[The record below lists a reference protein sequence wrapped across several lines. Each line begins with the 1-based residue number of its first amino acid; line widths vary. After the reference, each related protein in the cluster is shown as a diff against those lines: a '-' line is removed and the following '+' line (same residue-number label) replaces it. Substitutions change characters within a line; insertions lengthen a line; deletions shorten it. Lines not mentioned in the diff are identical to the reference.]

1 MEERDERLETSQD
14 AKIRI
19 KQNLYYIIIGIISF
33 LSVAF
38 LPMVGSTMGL
48 DWKLPDT
55 TAGWVVWAVSRLI
68 IATINVLIFH
78 SFMEQ
83 AKLNIK
89 DDAHYIEAR
98 EILYKNKKKEHEPQS
113 PQKWQ
118 ALQYGKKGTTI
129 FISSA
134 MSVVALGQ
142 AILTFDWV
150 AMLAYIFTIALGLI
164 FGIMQMKKAEAY
176 WTGEFYEY
184 ALKKQQEQDTA
195 TKDVV
200 EDKEIIN
207 DND

>member
-1 MEERDERLETSQD
+1 MEEQDERLVTSQN
-14 AKIRI
+14 AKDRI
-19 KQNLYYIIIGIISF
+19 KQNLYYVIIGIISF

-38 LPMVGSTMGL
+38 LPMVGSTIGL
-48 DWKLPDT
+48 EWKLPDT
-55 TAGWVVWAVSRLI
+55 TAGWVVWVVSRLI
-68 IATINVLIFH
+68 IATINVLIFY

-83 AKLNIK
+83 AKLNVK
-89 DDAHYIEAR
+89 DNAHYIEAR

-134 MSVVALGQ
+134 LSVVALGQ
-142 AILTFDWV
+142 AMLTFDWV
-150 AMLAYIFTIALGLI
+150 AMLAYVFTIALGVIL
-164 FGIMQMKKAEAY
+164 GIMQMKKAEAY
-176 WTGEFYEY
+176 WTGEIYEY

-195 TKDVV
+195 TA

-207 DND
+207 DNN

>member
-14 AKIRI
+14 AKLRI

-38 LPMVGSTMGL
+38 LPMVGSTIGL

-55 TAGWVVWAVSRLI
+55 TAGWVVWVVSRLI
-68 IATINVLIFH
+68 VATINVLIFH

-83 AKLNIK
+83 AKLNVK

-184 ALKKQQEQDTA
+184 ALKKQQEQDMA
-195 TKDVV
+195 TKEVV
-200 EDKEIIN
+200 KDKEIIN

>member
-1 MEERDERLETSQD
+1 MDEQETRLVTSQD
-14 AKIRI
+14 AKDRI

-38 LPMVGSTMGL
+38 LPMVGSTIGL
-48 DWKLPDT
+48 EWKLPDT
-55 TAGWVVWAVSRLI
+55 TAGWIVWAVSRLI
-68 IATINVLIFH
+68 IATINVLIFY

-83 AKLNIK
+83 AKLNVK
-89 DDAHYIEAR
+89 DNAHYIEAH
-98 EILYKNKKKEHEPQS
+98 EILCKTKKKEHEPQS

-134 MSVVALGQ
+134 LSVVALGQ
-142 AILTFDWV
+142 AILTFDWT
-150 AMLAYIFTIALGLI
+150 AMLAFIFTISLGII

-176 WTGEFYEY
+176 WTSEFYEY

-195 TKDVV
+195 TEEVV

>member
-1 MEERDERLETSQD
+1 MEEQDGRLVTSQD
-14 AKIRI
+14 ARERI
-19 KQNLYYIIIGIISF
+19 KQNLYYVIIGIISF

-38 LPMVGSTMGL
+38 LPMVGSTIGL
-48 DWKLPDT
+48 GWKLPDT
-55 TAGWVVWAVSRLI
+55 TAGWVVWVVSRLI
-68 IATINVLIFH
+68 IATINVLIFY

-89 DDAHYIEAR
+89 DNEHYIEAR

-134 MSVVALGQ
+134 LSVVALGQ
-142 AILTFDWV
+142 AMLTFDWV
-150 AMLAYIFTIALGLI
+150 AMLAYIFTIALGVI

-184 ALKKQQEQDTA
+184 ALKKQQEQETA
-195 TKDVV
+195 AA

>member
-1 MEERDERLETSQD
+1 MDEQETRLVTSQD
-14 AKIRI
+14 AKDRI

-38 LPMVGSTMGL
+38 LPMVGSTIGL
-48 DWKLPDT
+48 EWKLPDT
-55 TAGWVVWAVSRLI
+55 TAGWIVWAVSRLI
-68 IATINVLIFH
+68 IATINVLIFY

-83 AKLNIK
+83 AKLNVK

-98 EILYKNKKKEHEPQS
+98 EILCKNKKKEHEPQS

-134 MSVVALGQ
+134 LSVVALGQ
-142 AILTFDWV
+142 AILTFDWT
-150 AMLAYIFTIALGLI
+150 AMLAFIFTISLGII
-164 FGIMQMKKAEAY
+164 FGIMQMKNAEAY
-176 WTGEFYEY
+176 WTGAFYEY

-195 TKDVV
+195 TEEVV

>member
-1 MEERDERLETSQD
+1 MEEQDGRLVTSQD
-14 AKIRI
+14 ARERI
-19 KQNLYYIIIGIISF
+19 KQNLYYVIIGIISF

-38 LPMVGSTMGL
+38 LPMVGSTIGL
-48 DWKLPDT
+48 GWKLPDT
-55 TAGWVVWAVSRLI
+55 TAGWAVWVVSRLI
-68 IATINVLIFH
+68 IATINALIFY
-78 SFMEQ
+78 SFLDQ
-83 AKLNIK
+83 AKLNVK
-89 DDAHYIEAR
+89 DTAHYIEAH

-134 MSVVALGQ
+134 LSVVALGQ
-142 AILTFDWV
+142 AMLTFDWV
-150 AMLAYIFTIALGLI
+150 AMLAYVFTIALGVI

-195 TKDVV
+195 TA

>member
-1 MEERDERLETSQD
+1 MEEQDGRLVTSQD
-14 AKIRI
+14 ARERI
-19 KQNLYYIIIGIISF
+19 KQNLYYVIIGIISF

-38 LPMVGSTMGL
+38 LPMVGSTIGL
-48 DWKLPDT
+48 GWKLPDT
-55 TAGWVVWAVSRLI
+55 TAGWVVWVVSRLI

-83 AKLNIK
+83 AKLNVK

-142 AILTFDWV
+142 AILTFDWF
-150 AMLAYIFTIALGLI
+150 AMLAYIFTIAMGLI

-195 TKDVV
+195 TKEVV

>member
-14 AKIRI
+14 AKLRI

-68 IATINVLIFH
+68 VATINVLIFH

-83 AKLNIK
+83 AKLNVK

-150 AMLAYIFTIALGLI
+150 AMLAFIFTIAMGLI

-195 TKDVV
+195 TKEVV

>member
-14 AKIRI
+14 AKLRI

-38 LPMVGSTMGL
+38 LPMVGSTIGL

-68 IATINVLIFH
+68 VATINVLIFH

-83 AKLNIK
+83 AKLNVK